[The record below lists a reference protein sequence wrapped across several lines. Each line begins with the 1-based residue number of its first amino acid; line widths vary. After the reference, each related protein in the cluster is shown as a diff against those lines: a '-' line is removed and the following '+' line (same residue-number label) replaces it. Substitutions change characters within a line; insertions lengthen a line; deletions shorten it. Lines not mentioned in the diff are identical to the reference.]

1 MNLLDKRFRSKTS
14 SAAPLPP
21 VRLVLSL
28 SKRLSSLNY
37 ANYNTVSRRRS
48 ESFFKG
54 YPAKVS
60 VRFLKD
66 RFLILQP

>member
-14 SAAPLPP
+14 SAAHLPP

-37 ANYNTVSRRRS
+37 ANDDTVSDGGGKYFRRHHLV
-48 ESFFKG
+48 F
-54 YPAKVS
+54 VS
-60 VRFLKD
+60 R
-66 RFLILQP
+66 